1 MVYLALLDNYEKQN
15 SKLPTKIK
23 ANHQHLLRWK
33 HLYFRNILNG
43 LKNLQKWPNSI
54 VQEYFKLLIRKILDA
69 FVRLNPGH
77 GSFDVERPSGTVSV
91 VPTLGLTCLI
101 AVLDS
106 GFSEY
111 PAEALSKKFE
121 VFFESI
127 KDTDQDGKITFEE
140 FAKRY
145 NINLLE
151 DTERVNAYQG
161 WVPRTFDPYH
171 QTCCPKI
178 PG

>member
-1 MVYLALLDNYEKQN
+1 M
-15 SKLPTKIK
+15 
-23 ANHQHLLRWK
+23 
-33 HLYFRNILNG
+33 
-43 LKNLQKWPNSI
+43 
-54 VQEYFKLLIRKILDA
+54 
-69 FVRLNPGH
+69 
-77 GSFDVERPSGTVSV
+77 

-151 DTERVNAYQG
+151 DTERVNAYQV
-161 WVPRTFDPYH
+161 WVPRIFHPNH
-171 QTCCPKI
+171 QTYCPLI